1 METLKVLLDIS
12 PQSWI
17 VLWMQEL
24 CLLVFISPLLNTV
37 SGIVK
42 WSESH
47 SVVSDSLPPYGLY
60 SRGLLQARV
69 LEWVAFLFSRGSS
82 QPRDRT
88 QIFRITGRFVSR
100 WATGEAQEY
109 WSGSLSLLQGSFRP
123 RNWSGVSCIA
133 DGFFTPWAIR
143 EALSGIWWVLK
154 CSVNKWGNSI
164 HLWVLSNLSKE

>member
-42 WSESH
+42 WGESH

-82 QPRDRT
+82 NPGIEPRSSALQVDLFPDEPQGKPKNT
-88 QIFRITGRFVSR
+88 GVVAYPFFRDLSDPGIDL
-100 WATGEAQEY
+100 
-109 WSGSLSLLQGSFRP
+109 GSPALQMDSLPPELSEKPCLGY
-123 RNWSGVSCIA
+123 
-133 DGFFTPWAIR
+133 DGFWN
-143 EALSGIWWVLK
+143 VL
-154 CSVNKWGNSI
+154 
-164 HLWVLSNLSKE
+164 